1 MHSIS
6 AVLAQA
12 LVSGVGL
19 AYLDFTPSRPAFAGA
34 IANLSDGAEKI
45 PLDQLNEFFLQVQR
59 RSGGEDIG
67 LLAYQ
72 KAHPGNLGVLG
83 FAIMS
88 SSTIHSALQCII
100 DFYPTI
106 GTGFCLYLEEQRAQL
121 RFVGTSADASGPPLP
136 RVFIDA
142 IASITLGLLH
152 WLTPTV
158 RIMPTLAEFTYPCPE
173 DTRPLQQMFGP
184 NLVFSSAVNALTFLR
199 CDTDQPIPT
208 FDAALQQMHLE
219 YLKRKTREL
228 ATDSVSTRVKRIVLQ
243 HLHQTKPL
251 TVDEVARALNLSTH
265 QLTRALEMS
274 GDCFQKLL
282 DQTRR
287 QQTHHLLVN
296 TEQPLKQISYSVG
309 FKSQSALNKACERW
323 FGMSP
328 GRYRFA
334 KASSIESANG

>member
-12 LVSGVGL
+12 LISGIGL
-19 AYLDFTPSRPAFAGA
+19 AHLDPTPSQPTFAGA
-34 IANLSDGAEKI
+34 IANLSGGAQQI
-45 PLDQLNEFFLQVQR
+45 PLDELNEFFLQVQR

-88 SSTIHSALQCII
+88 NATIHSALQCII
-100 DFYPTI
+100 DFYPTV
-106 GTGFCLYLEEQRAQL
+106 GTGFCLYIEEQRAQL

-142 IASITLGLLH
+142 IASITMGLLH

-158 RIMPTLAEFTYPCPE
+158 RIMPTLAEFTYPAPQ
-173 DTRPLQQMFGP
+173 DTRQLQQMFGP
-184 NLVFSSAVNALTFLR
+184 NLVFSSTVNALTFMR
-199 CDTDQPIPT
+199 CDTDLPLPT
-208 FDAALQQMHLE
+208 FDATLQQMHHE

-228 ATDSVSTRVKRIVLQ
+228 ATDSISMRVKRVVLQ
-243 HLHQTKPL
+243 HLHQTRPV

-274 GDCFQKLL
+274 GASFQKLL
-282 DQTRR
+282 DQARC

-296 TEQPLKQISYSVG
+296 TAQPLKHISYSVG

-323 FGMSP
+323 FGMAP
-328 GRYRFA
+328 GRYRLST
-334 KASSIESANG
+334 ASTEPTHG